1 MVLEA
6 DLVLCMRTMEVYP
19 GVYLTCIA
27 FLAFS
32 FPFCVLCQRHSDD
45 SLITLIVMY
54 FNNSLTIWNTEI
66 NVFDKE
72 KKSL

>member
-6 DLVLCMRTMEVYP
+6 DLVLGMRTMEVYP

-32 FPFCVLCQRHSDD
+32 FPFCVFC
-45 SLITLIVMY
+45 
-54 FNNSLTIWNTEI
+54 
-66 NVFDKE
+66 VFPCR
-72 KKSL
+72 